1 MTNTNNIKNKL
12 NEAIES
18 GNTELIREMLKSYPV
33 DGPELSADKFARRII
48 KLSKEENKMKMNIKK
63 IIIIAA
69 AAATVCCV
77 SAGAAVCIKSFG
89 FGEDG
94 KFVRIN
100 TNADMSEDEARQIAQ
115 ASAEDY
121 GTEHDE
127 SAVFDD
133 YDSFATVE
141 EAEQAYNMK
150 VVLPERMPDLPLTD
164 ITGEEFYLDKDS
176 AEHTLWIDYGDPE
189 SKAFSLVIEKR
200 DYNDSDI
207 SSTLVTDS
215 ELKDTYVSAK
225 GCKFYVLE
233 DKGDGKTATMMS
245 TDIGSYSCTMG
256 YIGFDDEEIKQ
267 ITDSFDPEAYK
278 G

>member
-12 NEAIES
+12 NEAVES
-18 GNTELIREMLKSYPV
+18 GNTELIREMLGSYPV

-48 KLSKEENKMKMNIKK
+48 KLSKEENKMK
-63 IIIIAA
+63 IIVMAA
-69 AAATVCCV
+69 AAVTVCCV

-121 GTEHDE
+121 GAEHDE

-133 YDSFATVE
+133 YDNFATVE

-164 ITGEEFYLDKDS
+164 ITGEEFNLGKDS
-176 AEHTLWIDYGDPE
+176 AEHTLWINYGDPE

-225 GCKFYVLE
+225 GCRFYELE
-233 DKGDGKTATMMS
+233 EKGDGKTATMMS
-245 TDIGSYSCTMG
+245 TDIGCYSCTMG